1 MTYHLRGGC
10 SATELLRPQATLS
23 TGVRAAMVVAPRPI
37 GGVHTRRE
45 GPASGMMLAVS
56 ATIDGPVKRVM
67 VGTDRSHTAERAVR
81 WAAGFA
87 DRFDADLYVVQVIL
101 PEHPAD
107 TEHGSAERT
116 RAGAA
121 ADELH
126 HYAFEL
132 AGERG
137 HARVVVDDDP
147 AMAIVQATEDED
159 IDVLVVG
166 NAGMSGRKEFLLG
179 NVPNRISHNARC
191 TVIIVNTFAPDGRT
205 AAAARHA
212 TVIRGGDVPE
222 TEPHLA
228 ARGTRIASVM
238 ARHGLK
244 ELFGR
249 PESDGSTGKR
259 RQAKRLRSALEELGP
274 TFSKLGQVLS
284 TRPDL
289 LPPEFI
295 EELASLQDNVP
306 PLTEEQVVTVME
318 QELGVPWEDVLGS
331 IEARPLAAGTIAQ
344 VHRATLAGGDRVV
357 VKVQRPGAREDIE
370 QDLAL
375 LELFAEKVSDRREL
389 RQVIDMGA
397 VFEHLSTSLH
407 RELDFRQEA
416 ANIERMRE
424 VIAGYS
430 RLDVPGVYNELSTSR
445 LLVMQE
451 IQGVPIAQAPEGSPE
466 RKEAARQLLESYY
479 KQILTDGFFHAD
491 PHPGNLMWWRDS
503 VYFLDFGMV
512 GEVGADM
519 REHLMLLLMAFWQE
533 DVGFL
538 TDVTLQLANAI
549 DRSDLDL
556 DRFQAEI
563 GELMAKY
570 RGLSLREI
578 QLGPILQEMTEI
590 SIRHDVPLPAS
601 LALTGKAMAQM
612 QLATAQLD
620 PELDPFEVAGSYLMR
635 GVLSGIR
642 GKIDPKTMYYQ
653 SQKLKVRFRSVVEA
667 IERLIGARPG
677 AKLEVNFRAAP
688 LEETIRRAGRRLSL
702 GITAGASL
710 LGSAITA
717 SSDRVAAWVPTS
729 LGLLGGLLT
738 LGLLVDLVRRG
749 K

>member
-1 MTYHLRGGC
+1 
-10 SATELLRPQATLS
+10 
-23 TGVRAAMVVAPRPI
+23 
-37 GGVHTRRE
+37 
-45 GPASGMMLAVS
+45 MMLAVS
-56 ATIDGPVKRVM
+56 ATIEGPVKRVM
-67 VGTDRSHTAERAVR
+67 VGTDRSRTAERAVR

-87 DRFDADLYVVQVIL
+87 ERFDADLYVVQVIL

-107 TEHGSAERT
+107 TEYGAAELT

-121 ADELH
+121 ADDLH

-137 HARVVVDDDP
+137 HGKVVVDDDP
-147 AMAIVQATEDED
+147 AMAIVQATQDED

-191 TVIIVNTFAPDGRT
+191 TVIIVNTFAPDGKT
-205 AAAARHA
+205 APRHA
-212 TVIRGGDVPE
+212 SVIRGGEILE
-222 TEPHLA
+222 TEPHLT
-228 ARGTRIASVM
+228 ARGAKIASVM

-249 PESDGSTGKR
+249 PDTDGSTGKR
-259 RQAKRLRSALEELGP
+259 RQAKRLRVALEELGP

-295 EELASLQDNVP
+295 EELASLQDHVP

-331 IEARPLAAGTIAQ
+331 IEPKPLAAGTIAQ

-357 VKVQRPGAREDIE
+357 VKVQRPGARQDIE

-389 RQVIDMGA
+389 KQVIDMGA

-424 VIAGYS
+424 VISGYS
-430 RLDVPGVYNELSTSR
+430 RLAVPDVYGELSTSR

-451 IQGVPIAQAPEGSPE
+451 IQGVSIAEAPEGSPE

-538 TDVTLQLANAI
+538 TDVTLQLANAV
-549 DRSDLDL
+549 DRSDLDV

-570 RGLSLREI
+570 RGASLREI

-635 GVLSGIR
+635 GVLGGMR
-642 GKIDPKTMYYQ
+642 EKLDPKTLYYR

-710 LGSAITA
+710 LGAAMTA
-717 SSDRVAAWVPTS
+717 SSDRVAAWIPAS

-738 LGLLVDLVRRG
+738 LALLVDLVRRG